1 MFNSGEYFMRKD
13 QERRPEEPAE
23 EEVVKQEAEMKEWL
37 KEHPVSVGKKKKH
50 IEVPKQDKNVGS
62 FKAER
67 NIRFR
72 RILHEPRRLEA
83 GAAEG

>member
-13 QERRPEEPAE
+13 QERKPEEPADVE
-23 EEVVKQEAEMKEWL
+23 LVKQDEEMREWL
-37 KEHPVSVGKKKKH
+37 KKHPVSVGKKKKH
-50 IEVPKQDKNVGS
+50 IDAPKQDKNVGS

-67 NIRFR
+67 NIRFG